1 MTGRNWERA
10 ALTALLGALGL
21 WLGVRYVF
29 PAVLPFAI
37 GLAVAALAQPM
48 TRRCE
53 RFAPRWAASFLSVC
67 AVYAS
72 LGLGLWLLT
81 RVLAARLGALAP
93 ELPALLRSA
102 AGSLAQASDALCR
115 RAPAELEASL
125 RAWTESLLARSELKE
140 STELFN

>member
-72 LGLGLWLLT
+72 LGLGLWLLG
-81 RVLAARLGALAP
+81 RVLT
-93 ELPALLRSA
+93 SC
-102 AGSLAQASDALCR
+102 Q
-115 RAPAELEASL
+115 
-125 RAWTESLLARSELKE
+125 
-140 STELFN
+140 